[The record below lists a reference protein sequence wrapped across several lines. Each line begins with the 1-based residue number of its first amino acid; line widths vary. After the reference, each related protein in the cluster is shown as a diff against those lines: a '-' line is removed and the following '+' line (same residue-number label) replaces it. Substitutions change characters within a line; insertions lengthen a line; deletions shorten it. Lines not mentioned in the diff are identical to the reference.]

1 MQAIQTAR
9 AMAQYAWEIWGVVA
23 LLLLGGEI
31 YTQAFVLL
39 WPAIGAAV
47 ATICAGV
54 GVSLEGQF
62 LLFSVSSIVLLAAS
76 RTIFWKLLSPQGR
89 ALATNVEAVPGK
101 AVEVIDPVGGLG
113 AQGIV
118 KLGGEQW
125 SAFTDDGSL
134 LKPGERALV
143 VRVEGLKLCVRSA
156 DSNDWKRS
164 LP

>member
-1 MQAIQTAR
+1 
-9 AMAQYAWEIWGVVA
+9 MAEYSWEIWGVVA

-47 ATICAGV
+47 ATIAAGL

-62 LLFSVSSIVLLAAS
+62 LLFSVSSIALLAAS
-76 RTIFWKLLSPQGR
+76 RTIFWRLLSPQGR

-101 AVEVIDPVGGLG
+101 SVEVIEPVGGVAAPG
-113 AQGIV
+113 TV

-134 LKPGERALV
+134 LKTGERVLV
-143 VRVEGLKLCVRSA
+143 VRVEGLKLCVRAA
-156 DSNDWKRS
+156 DDWKRS